1 MRNSNPTSLSFGRH
15 PLIQSIAG
23 TVIAKASVEIISME
37 AVSD

>member
-23 TVIAKASVEIISME
+23 TVIAMASVEIMSI
-37 AVSD
+37 ANVSD